1 MTISIS
7 SSHKKR
13 FEEIKRNLP
22 LIGYSENSFSR
33 IELLFFEVLT
43 ISRSYG
49 EDPDQ
54 NPLLAE
60 LKKVH
65 ADEYKRTS
73 AATQKSRQREVNI
86 KHFVMRFKK
95 LLSQSI
101 SSDAR

>member
-1 MTISIS
+1 MVLSIS

-22 LIGYSENSFSR
+22 LIGYKEDSFSR

-60 LKKVH
+60 LKRVH
-65 ADEYKRTS
+65 TTEYKRTTE
-73 AATQKSRQREVNI
+73 ATRKSRQREVNI

-95 LLSQSI
+95 LLAQSI
-101 SSDAR
+101 SSAAR